1 MESSVGRKER
11 IMNSRHLRRL
21 PVALVV
27 EGVVAASF
35 GPSAGAWIPSVEPDE
50 PLVSSRTIVVVPDAA
65 ERAAKRRAQTNLQ
78 SGAAVPDAFERAVR
92 RYARR

>member
-1 MESSVGRKER
+1 
-11 IMNSRHLRRL
+11 MNGRHLRRL

-27 EGVVAASF
+27 AGALAASF
-35 GPSAGAWIPSVEPDE
+35 GPSAGAWIPSVEADE
-50 PLVSSRTIVVVPDAA
+50 PLASSRTIVVIPDVA

-78 SGAAVPDAFERAVR
+78 SGAAVPDAFERAVK